1 MQISDENVHRMRAI
15 MDEVFGPEN
24 FVRLIHFRKTGALM
38 SQGLDEVGDYIIWYG
53 KNSDELKY
61 RQLYMPKAISKSGLS
76 NYPNVLLV
84 DWFNTKFKEY

>member
-1 MQISDENVHRMRAI
+1 
-15 MDEVFGPEN
+15 
-24 FVRLIHFRKTGALM
+24 M

-76 NYPNVLLV
+76 NYPNVLLG
-84 DWFNTKFKEY
+84 